1 MYFVAFRCISLYF
14 LVFHAFRCISSYF
27 IVFCCISYI
36 CLYFVQPGKLQEL
49 MLHETTVSWI
59 RLRLGKTVPVKP
71 WEETR
76 VEYAARLKMICED
89 INSNLE
95 VEALCRGFLKRI
107 QKLVD
112 REGGRVK
119 E

>member
-1 MYFVAFRCISLYF
+1 
-14 LVFHAFRCISSYF
+14 
-27 IVFCCISYI
+27 
-36 CLYFVQPGKLQEL
+36 

-76 VEYAARLKMICED
+76 VEYAARLKMICDD

-112 REGGRVK
+112 REGGRLK

>member
-1 MYFVAFRCISLYF
+1 LFFVSDVKQNHQITGAYQQALRDHRFKAALGDDAS
-14 LVFHAFRCISSYF
+14 
-27 IVFCCISYI
+27 
-36 CLYFVQPGKLQEL
+36 VQPGNLQEL
-49 MLHETTVSWI
+49 MLHETAVSWI
-59 RLRLGKTVPVKP
+59 RLRLGKTVPAKP

-76 VEYAARLKMICED
+76 AEYAARLKMICED

-95 VEALCRGFLKRI
+95 VEALCRGFQKRI

-112 REGGRVK
+112 REGGRLK